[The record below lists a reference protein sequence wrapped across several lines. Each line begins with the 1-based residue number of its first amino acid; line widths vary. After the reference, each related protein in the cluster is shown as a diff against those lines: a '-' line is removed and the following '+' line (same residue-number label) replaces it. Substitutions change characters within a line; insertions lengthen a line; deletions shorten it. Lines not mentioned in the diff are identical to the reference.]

1 MNTTADIKLPP
12 NPMSRF
18 LLVVML
24 RSLDLFITRKDD
36 SCRNFSPSI
45 ALKPPAF
52 STTFGRKLFQLLISK
67 VLTPRST
74 IQYP

>member
-36 SCRNFSPSI
+36 SCRNFSPAI
-45 ALKPPAF
+45 ALNPPAV
-52 STTFGRKLFQLLISK
+52 STNSGHKPFQLLTSK
-67 VLTPRST
+67 VLNPRST